1 MLSCSEN
8 FGCLEKEAGD
18 SGKKLYYTQVSQGV
32 AGCMG
37 TGEHGAPYRD
47 IVHLPF
53 PGLSPFRREKEG
65 KGKGMTLIL
74 FSDSRE
80 S

>member
-1 MLSCSEN
+1 M
-8 FGCLEKEAGD
+8 EKEGGD
-18 SGKKLYYTQVSQGV
+18 GGKKLCYICVSQDV
-32 AGCMG
+32 AGRMG
-37 TGEHGAPYRD
+37 TGEHGAP
-47 IVHLPF
+47 ICHIAHLSF

-65 KGKGMTLIL
+65 KEKDMALVL